1 MDKIEKRLD
10 EIKSRR
16 VENGV
21 SKHQIILKANIIEF
35 LLAIISLI
43 LFGVGFIYNLLFFYT
58 MIPTIIGY
66 VATMV
71 IKHKLVHD
79 IDLEE
84 DRLSMQQQEIAD
96 SIKIDDEKINIDVRV
111 NQTKKMDSDKIID
124 DQYSDIYEL

>member
-1 MDKIEKRLD
+1 MDNIEKRLD

-21 SKHQIILKANIIEF
+21 SKHRIISKANIIEF

-43 LFGVGFIYNLLFFYT
+43 LFGVGFIYNPLFFYT

-66 VATMV
+66 VSTMV
-71 IKHKLVHD
+71 IKHKLVND

-84 DRLSMQQQEIAD
+84 DRLSMQQ
-96 SIKIDDEKINIDVRV
+96 
-111 NQTKKMDSDKIID
+111 
-124 DQYSDIYEL
+124 